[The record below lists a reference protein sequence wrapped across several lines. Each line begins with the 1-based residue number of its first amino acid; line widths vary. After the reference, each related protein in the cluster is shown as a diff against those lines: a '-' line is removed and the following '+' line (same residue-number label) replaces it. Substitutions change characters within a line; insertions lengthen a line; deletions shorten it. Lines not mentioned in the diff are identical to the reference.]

1 MTVPLS
7 SLPPERWQEFSSLL
21 DALLELDAPAR
32 AAWLAALAP
41 EHADL
46 AGLLRQ
52 AADIDLDQQ
61 SAPPAAQ
68 PRLAASDDEETWT
81 FSSGLAIGPYRLVT
95 PLGQGGMGEVWS
107 AQRTDG
113 TLNREVAL
121 KLPHTWLLT
130 AGARLRLG
138 RERDFLAGLSH
149 PNIAQLYD
157 AGIAVDGQPW
167 MALEKVDGQ
176 RIDHWCRDRRLSI
189 ADRIRLF
196 LQVTDAVTAAH
207 ARLIVHRDIKPSNV
221 LVTGE
226 GRVKLLDFGIAK
238 LINDGGR
245 GDLTEITRLAGR
257 SATPEYAAPEQLDG
271 ATITAA
277 TDVYALGVVLHELL
291 CGRRPRP
298 AARSGRGGRSST
310 RPEDEAPLLASSFAP
325 ADFPAQAGGL
335 DVARWRR
342 ALEGDLDAIV
352 AQALAAAPES
362 RYPSVEQMAGDLR
375 RHLANEPISAR
386 HITRTE
392 RALKFARRNRLA
404 IGSALLV
411 SVSLIAGG
419 GISLWQAQRATAEAR
434 RAAAEATRANA
445 TRDFLLKVFNSS
457 SRTQAASKT
466 PGAITAREMLD
477 EIVDGLDGSL
487 GSEPEVQLELLT
499 AARSLYRQW
508 YLPDRASAA
517 HARYRDIVTR
527 MAGPLDF
534 RIVDS
539 LIEEGATLYESN
551 RDTAG
556 VALLRK
562 ARGLIEQGGLI
573 GTLTEATWLRE
584 WIRLTEPLIGI
595 RPEKLAGLQRASDLY
610 RKLGADGKDARW
622 NSVDFAEALRLDNR
636 PAEALSVASD
646 LRARQDAGGPANDWQ
661 RARTLLVIGSA
672 NRRLGNLDAA
682 ATTLAEAQKLALATF
697 GREFDPYW
705 NAVME
710 RIELLSA
717 TGRDAEAL
725 ALVDQERHAVEAALR
740 GSVVVRQRV
749 LPDDETREYLAF
761 MTAVRVRIA
770 ADQGDCGRWEQ
781 VLRATIPNMPR
792 FTINLPVLKPDAHLV
807 AAECALHRGDRA
819 EALRQV
825 NSARELYREV
835 DGYRESALFVRE
847 RWAELHWLAGSA
859 DGRTQAEAELQAV
872 LASAGDRPTP
882 VIALARM
889 ALAEIAAQR
898 GDRATARR
906 LADEA
911 LIQLKPLRIW
921 CRPALSAELDRRH
934 AALQASLATDS

>member
-1 MTVPLS
+1 MTAPLS

-21 DALLELDAPAR
+21 DALLEIDASAR

-61 SAPPAAQ
+61 TAPPAEQ
-68 PRLAASDDEETWT
+68 PRLAAGDDEETWT

-130 AGARLRLG
+130 AGARMRLG

-157 AGIAVDGQPW
+157 AGIADDGQPW

-189 ADRIRLF
+189 ADRVRLF

-221 LVTGE
+221 LVTDE

-298 AARSGRGGRSST
+298 AARSGRSST

-352 AQALAAAPES
+352 AQALAPAPEA
-362 RYPSVEQMAGDLR
+362 RYPSVERLASDLR

-386 HITRTE
+386 HITRVE

-404 IGSALLV
+404 IGSALV
-411 SVSLIAGG
+411 VSLSLLAGG
-419 GISLWQAQRATAEAR
+419 GISLWQAQRATAEAL
-434 RAAAEATRANA
+434 RAAAEAVRANA
-445 TRDFLLKVFNSS
+445 TRDFLLKVFRSS
-457 SRTQAASKT
+457 SRTVASDKQ
-466 PGAITAREMLD
+466 PGSITAREMLD
-477 EIVDGLDGSL
+477 EIVDGLDSSL
-487 GSEPEVQLELLT
+487 AGQPEVQLELLM
-499 AARSLYRQW
+499 AARALYRQW
-508 YLPDRASAA
+508 YLPERASAA
-517 HARYRDIVTR
+517 HARYRAIVTA
-527 MAGPLDF
+527 MAGPLDV
-534 RIVDS
+534 RIIDS
-539 LIEEGATLYESN
+539 LTQEGATLFESD
-551 RDTAG
+551 RFDQSLAT
-556 VALLRK
+556 LRE
-562 ARGLIEQGGLI
+562 ARALIERAGLLD
-573 GTLTEATWLRE
+573 TVTEANWLCE
-584 WIRLTEPLIGI
+584 WTRGTRPKIGI
-595 RPEKLAGLQRASDLY
+595 NADVIAAFSRADAIFRRYGQDDTRSRWTVLY
-610 RKLGADGKDARW
+610 L
-622 NSVDFAEALRLDNR
+622 AEALTMDRQSERALQLSTDLLGRLRRDPQPNDWVLANALQMIGVAQLQLGR
-636 PAEALSVASD
+636 AAEAEAALEES
-646 LRARQDAGGPANDWQ
+646 
-661 RARTLLVIGSA
+661 T
-672 NRRLGNLDAA
+672 RL
-682 ATTLAEAQKLALATF
+682 QLATF
-697 GREFDPYW
+697 GKAFISY
-705 NAVME
+705 VQVFYE
-710 RIELLSA
+710 RVGLLVA
-717 TGRDAEAL
+717 TGRREAAETLVDNELQYFIRQRENRPAPGETLIDPGAVGELYAEAL
-725 ALVDQERHAVEAALR
+725 TLKSGLLLERGRCSETIDALSASIGGLPATGDSSVLVPDAQLAVAECELQRGRPEAALR
-740 GSVVVRQRV
+740 Q
-749 LPDDETREYLAF
+749 LDLA
-761 MTAVRVRIA
+761 RA
-770 ADQGDCGRWEQ
+770 AYRPLTSFHE
-781 VLRATIPNMPR
+781 RALQT
-792 FTINLPVLKPDAHLV
+792 
-807 AAECALHRGDRA
+807 
-819 EALRQV
+819 
-825 NSARELYREV
+825 
-835 DGYRESALFVRE
+835 RE
-847 RWAELHWLAGSA
+847 RWAEVQLQHGGASRA
-859 DGRTQAEAELQAV
+859 AEAESELQAV
-872 LASAGDRPTP
+872 LALAGDRRVP
-882 VIALARM
+882 VVAAAQM
-889 ALAEIAAQR
+889 TLAEIAARRRDAAAARRWAAQALDTLSTVRGLYPASIRQALEQR
-898 GDRATARR
+898 GAALDAR
-906 LADEA
+906 LAE
-911 LIQLKPLRIW
+911 IR
-921 CRPALSAELDRRH
+921 
-934 AALQASLATDS
+934 